1 MPAIHVCSLASLEA
15 TVASLGASHVA
26 TLISAQTAVPRPATV
41 APEDHLFLAFNDI
54 VEPTDGL
61 TPPSVEHVEAIV
73 AFARRW
79 DQARPM
85 VIHCFAGI
93 SRSTAGA
100 FIATCALDPDRD
112 EAVLA
117 ADIRHMSPTA
127 TPNIRMVRFAD
138 ELLGRNGRMVAAIE
152 AIGRGRDAFEGI
164 PFSLGIRRPQAR

>member
-1 MPAIHVCSLASLEA
+1 MVS
-15 TVASLGASHVA
+15 
-26 TLISAQTAVPRPATV
+26 
-41 APEDHLFLAFNDI
+41 
-54 VEPTDGL
+54 
-61 TPPSVEHVEAIV
+61 
-73 AFARRW
+73 RRW
-79 DQARPM
+79 RSMARCSQSLRSRVLILVDQS
-85 VIHCFAGI
+85 VWILNSAGI